1 LISRGPSISPDALAE
16 RLGIGVDSSLI
27 RLAVVHRS
35 FCAES
40 PGEEPNERLEFLG
53 DAVLGLVVTTHLFR
67 TFPEL
72 REGDL
77 ARIKA
82 AVVSSATLSVIAREI
97 GLGEALLLGRGEE
110 NSGGREKPSL
120 LADCLEAVIGAVYL
134 SGGLDAAER
143 FVLEHLGESM
153 EEEATRSVLGDA
165 KNVLQE
171 LAAQLGLDAPTYKL
185 SDHGP
190 EHAKVFTAVV
200 DLGEIRG
207 RGEGRSKKE
216 AERHAAIAAL
226 ASHLATEQAAEGRI
240 GA

>member
-1 LISRGPSISPDALAE
+1 LISSGPSISPDALAK
-16 RLGIGVDSSLI
+16 RLGIGVDPGLI

-53 DAVLGLVVTTHLFR
+53 DAVLGVVVTTHLFR
-67 TFPEL
+67 TFPDL

-82 AVVSSATLSVIAREI
+82 VVVSSATLSVVAREI

-134 SGGLDAAER
+134 SGGLEAAES
-143 FVLEHLGESM
+143 FVLEHLEESM
-153 EEEATRSVLGDA
+153 EEEATRSVLGDP

-171 LAAQLGLDAPTYKL
+171 LASQLGLDAPAYRL

-190 EHAKVFTAVV
+190 EHAKVFTANVV
-200 DLGEIRG
+200 LGDIHG
-207 RGEGRSKKE
+207 HGEGRSKKE

-226 ASHLATEQAAEGRI
+226 ASHRAREEAGQGRD

>member
-1 LISRGPSISPDALAE
+1 MISSGPSISPDALAK
-16 RLGIGVDSSLI
+16 RLGIRVDSGLI

-67 TFPEL
+67 AFPEL

-82 AVVSSATLSVIAREI
+82 AVVSSATLSVVAREI

-110 NSGGREKPSL
+110 NSGGREKASL

-134 SGGLDAAER
+134 SSGLDAAES

-153 EEEATRSVLGDA
+153 EEEATRSVLGDP

-171 LAAQLGLDAPTYKL
+171 LAAQLGLDAPAYRL

-190 EHAKVFTAVV
+190 EHAKVFTALVE
-200 DLGEIRG
+200 LGTIHG

-216 AERHAAIAAL
+216 AERHAAMAAL
-226 ASHLATEQAAEGRI
+226 ASHRAFEQAGQGRD

>member
-1 LISRGPSISPDALAE
+1 
-16 RLGIGVDSSLI
+16 
-27 RLAVVHRS
+27 
-35 FCAES
+35 
-40 PGEEPNERLEFLG
+40 LEFLG

-67 TFPEL
+67 AFPEL

-82 AVVSSATLSVIAREI
+82 AVVSSATLSVVAREI

-110 NSGGREKPSL
+110 NSGGREKASL

-134 SGGLDAAER
+134 SSGLDAAES

-153 EEEATRSVLGDA
+153 EEEATRSVLGDP

-171 LAAQLGLDAPTYKL
+171 LAAQLGLDAPAYRL

-190 EHAKVFTAVV
+190 EHAKVFTALVE
-200 DLGEIRG
+200 LGTIHG

-216 AERHAAIAAL
+216 AERHAAMAAL
-226 ASHLATEQAAEGRI
+226 ASHRAFEQAGQGRD

>member
-1 LISRGPSISPDALAE
+1 LISSGPSVSPDALAK
-16 RLGIGVDSSLI
+16 RLGIGVDPDLL

-35 FCAES
+35 YCAES

-53 DAVLGLVVTTHLFR
+53 DAVLGLVVTAHLFR
-67 TFPEL
+67 TFRDL

-82 AVVSSATLSVIAREI
+82 AVVSSATLAVVARDI
-97 GLGEALLLGRGEE
+97 GLGQALLLGRGEE

-120 LADCLEAVIGAVYL
+120 LADCLEAVIGAVYI
-134 SGGLDAAER
+134 SNGLVAAES
-143 FVLEHLGESM
+143 FVLEHLGESI

-171 LAAQLGLDAPTYKL
+171 LASQLGLEAPAYRL

-190 EHAKVFTAVV
+190 EHAKVFTAEVA
-200 DLGEIRG
+200 LGAIHG
-207 RGEGRSKKE
+207 QGEGRSKKE
-216 AERHAAIAAL
+216 AERHAAMAAL
-226 ASHLATEQAAEGRI
+226 ASHRALGEAGQGREG
-240 GA
+240 A

>member
-1 LISRGPSISPDALAE
+1 LISSGPSVSPDALAK
-16 RLGIGVDSSLI
+16 RLGIGVDPDLL

-35 FCAES
+35 YCAES

-53 DAVLGLVVTTHLFR
+53 DAVLGLVVTAHLFR
-67 TFPEL
+67 TFPDL

-82 AVVSSATLSVIAREI
+82 AVVSSATLSVVAREL
-97 GLGEALLLGRGEE
+97 GLGAALLLGRGEE

-120 LADCLEAVIGAVYL
+120 LADCLEAVIGAVYIS
-134 SGGLDAAER
+134 SGLVAAES
-143 FVLEHLGESM
+143 FVLEHLGESI

-171 LAAQLGLDAPTYKL
+171 LAAQLGLEAPAYRL

-190 EHAKVFTAVV
+190 EHAKVFTAEV
-200 DLGEIRG
+200 DFGALHGH
-207 RGEGRSKKE
+207 GEGRSKKE
-216 AERHAAIAAL
+216 AERHAAMAAL
-226 ASHLATEQAAEGRI
+226 ASYRALEEAGQGR
-240 GA
+240 ARA